1 MTEQVPSVHIW
12 KAATCPLLMCLQR
25 QHSITD
31 GAASLT
37 QRAWEWRSWVGSDC
51 MRAFFQQLVFALTS
65 FDGNS
70 MTQSERNR
78 GVKGKTLS
86 IFALRWTNAQ
96 RMCQVFPIL
105 THTTSERRS
114 LDFEKRTKFTRQF
127 KVAEMDENL
136 FEAELDTKPLCVYCE
151 LGWSCQGKMWIKNSK
166 KNIYI
171 VSKF

>member
-1 MTEQVPSVHIW
+1 MPCVTWSFFFFILYLIRTVRDDLMTEQVPSVHIW

-37 QRAWEWRSWVGSDC
+37 QRAWEWRSWVGSNC

-96 RMCQVFPIL
+96 RMCQMFPIL

-127 KVAEMDENL
+127 KVAEMDE
-136 FEAELDTKPLCVYCE
+136 TC
-151 LGWSCQGKMWIKNSK
+151 SK
-166 KNIYI
+166 LNWTQNH
-171 VSKF
+171 SAFTAS